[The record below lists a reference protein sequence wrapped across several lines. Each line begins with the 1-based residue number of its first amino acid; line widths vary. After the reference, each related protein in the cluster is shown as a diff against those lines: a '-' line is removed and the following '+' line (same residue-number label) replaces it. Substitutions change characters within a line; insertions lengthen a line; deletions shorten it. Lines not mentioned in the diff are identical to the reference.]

1 MNMTPDDLALDWR
14 SIEIVQA
21 LGDAGEP
28 LTTST
33 IRDATAIEDN
43 RRILYRVSDHLEPE
57 GLVRTQQPAREG
69 TAIPA
74 KKIELTDDGRDVA
87 QAIVDDQT
95 EGGNLN
101 DLPRLVEQLQAET
114 DALSEQVTALHDQLT
129 QIEDQLADRRE
140 TDAAVSNAL
149 AELDERLTVIEDDR

>member
-1 MNMTPDDLALDWR
+1 MTPDDLALDWR

-21 LGDAGEP
+21 LGDADEP

-33 IRDATAIEDN
+33 IRDTTAIEDN

-57 GLVRTQQPAREG
+57 GLVRTQQPTREG
-69 TAIPA
+69 TAIPS

-87 QAIVDDQT
+87 QAIVDEQT

-101 DLPRLVEQLQAET
+101 DLPRLVEQLQAEM
-114 DALSEQVTALHDQLT
+114 DALSEQVTAFHDQLT

-149 AELDERLTVIEDDR
+149 AELDERLTVIEDDRRR